1 MGRVSTVVD
10 AKIRFQ
16 VSKFQVLHDV
26 KPGTLRPETGRAHG
40 PPM

>member
-10 AKIRFQ
+10 AKIKFQ
-16 VSKFQVLHDV
+16 VSKFQVSGRV
-26 KPGTLRPETGRAHG
+26 EPGTLKPETDRVHG